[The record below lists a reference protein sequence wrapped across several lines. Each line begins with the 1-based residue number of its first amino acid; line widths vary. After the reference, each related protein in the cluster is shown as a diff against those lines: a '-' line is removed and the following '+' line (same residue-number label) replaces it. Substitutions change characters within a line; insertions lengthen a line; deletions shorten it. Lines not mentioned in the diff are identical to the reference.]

1 MVHNLHIF
9 FSAIAILYFRLFQ
22 LNAVLFGKYDQFCTV
37 VGIPLKGDW
46 NQAEFLSMK
55 TIAASQSLFTLTFD
69 LAFRWAKP

>member
-37 VGIPLKGDW
+37 VGIPLKGD
-46 NQAEFLSMK
+46 
-55 TIAASQSLFTLTFD
+55 
-69 LAFRWAKP
+69 